1 MIKLICGLGLIFL
14 AISGKAQ
21 ESRLFDYNRTAVA
34 EMEQRIT
41 PETSESIP
49 IESLLFSRADTV
61 SNPKKFFWTGAL
73 GGCLG
78 SLVGASGGYVF
89 GELMELG
96 AGAGYISMGIGLLGG
111 FVIPQV
117 IVARKSGTGKGHFNA
132 ALGTLASVCLE
143 ISLFVGLEVL
153 TTGL

>member
-1 MIKLICGLGLIFL
+1 MTKLICVLGLIFL

-41 PETSESIP
+41 PETAGYARIENSIFNIP
-49 IESLLFSRADTV
+49 DTV
-61 SNPKKFFWTGAL
+61 QNSKKYFWTGAL

-78 SLVGASGGYVF
+78 SIVGVTGGYVF

-96 AGAGYISMGIGLLGG
+96 AGAGWVSIAVGLLAGG
-111 FVIPQV
+111 LIPQAV
-117 IVARKSGTGKGHFNA
+117 VSRKSGTRRDHFNA
-132 ALGTLASVCLE
+132 SLGTIAVVCLE
-143 ISLFVGLEVL
+143 FSVMVGLEVML
-153 TTGL
+153 TGM